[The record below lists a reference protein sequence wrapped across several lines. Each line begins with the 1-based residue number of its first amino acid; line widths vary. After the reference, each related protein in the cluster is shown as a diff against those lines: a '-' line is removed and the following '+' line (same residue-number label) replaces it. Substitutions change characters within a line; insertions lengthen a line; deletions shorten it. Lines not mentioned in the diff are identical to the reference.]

1 MRVTH
6 RVSRRMRCFDAA
18 DCLDLA
24 AAMVRRVW
32 VVDRVLAA
40 GGATRVAFLERV
52 FIAGACGEGLAGV
65 HLRRFRGVLRIGSGL
80 VFATLGGGCV
90 STLVVVVMDRVT
102 RRFGSWV
109 LSSTLGAGC
118 VTGWSD
124 RG

>member
-24 AAMVRRVW
+24 AAMVCRVW
-32 VVDRVLAA
+32 AVDQ
-40 GGATRVAFLERV
+40 VAFLERV
-52 FIAGACGEGLAGV
+52 FIAGACGEVLAE
-65 HLRRFRGVLRIGSGL
+65 LRLRCFHVVLRTGVGL

-90 STLVVVVMDRVT
+90 SARVVGVMDCVIRL
-102 RRFGSWV
+102 FGSWV